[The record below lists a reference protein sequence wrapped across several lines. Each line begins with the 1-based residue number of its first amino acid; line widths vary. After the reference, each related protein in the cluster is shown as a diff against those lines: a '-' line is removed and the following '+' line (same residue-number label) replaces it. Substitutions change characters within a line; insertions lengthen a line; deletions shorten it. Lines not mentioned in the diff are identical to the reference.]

1 MDKAEVDTHVA
12 QSIVVRVWLENPE
25 PDLEPSD
32 WRARITHV
40 PSGESRTVDS
50 LCGIARFCAARLL
63 AVNARLRWYEK
74 IWLRLMGGKER

>member
-1 MDKAEVDTHVA
+1 MDANIA

-25 PDLEPSD
+25 PDHAPSD

-74 IWLRLMGGKER
+74 IMLRFMGGRER